1 MKTRKPSQ
9 CPVERVRTLSDRPLS
24 LLTYRVVVVRALPET
39 QARREPMGHRVGLRN
54 GKEKE
59 TFMEYENMDSMDITE
74 ENEVSQNDSV
84 LDESG
89 NTGEPPVTGDSESNP
104 DSVESS
110 ADSETVTEPETGE
123 ETTGENTGEDT
134 GIDNSEQ
141 IEELWNAINL
151 QYETSMQNTTSI
163 TEDLNLI
170 LSEIQMERTL
180 AQTRYEEETRLA
192 EEYKEYYQ
200 HFYGVSVALGFML
213 ALILGYLISH
223 GFWSRMKVG

>member
-1 MKTRKPSQ
+1 
-9 CPVERVRTLSDRPLS
+9 
-24 LLTYRVVVVRALPET
+24 
-39 QARREPMGHRVGLRN
+39 
-54 GKEKE
+54 
-59 TFMEYENMDSMDITE
+59 MEYENMESMDITE
-74 ENEVSQNDSV
+74 ENEVSQNDAV

-89 NTGEPPVTGDSESNP
+89 NTGEPSVTGDFESNP

-123 ETTGENTGEDT
+123 ETTGTDAEETGENTGEDT
-134 GIDNSEQ
+134 RIDNSEQ

-192 EEYKEYYQ
+192 EEYKAYYQ

>member
-1 MKTRKPSQ
+1 
-9 CPVERVRTLSDRPLS
+9 
-24 LLTYRVVVVRALPET
+24 
-39 QARREPMGHRVGLRN
+39 
-54 GKEKE
+54 
-59 TFMEYENMDSMDITE
+59 MEYENMESMDITE
-74 ENEVSQNDSV
+74 EIEVSQNDAV

-89 NTGEPPVTGDSESNP
+89 NTGEPSVTGDSESNP

-123 ETTGENTGEDT
+123 ETTGEDAEETGENTGEDT

-223 GFWSRMKVG
+223 GFWSRLKVG

>member
-1 MKTRKPSQ
+1 
-9 CPVERVRTLSDRPLS
+9 
-24 LLTYRVVVVRALPET
+24 
-39 QARREPMGHRVGLRN
+39 
-54 GKEKE
+54 
-59 TFMEYENMDSMDITE
+59 MEYENMESMDIAE
-74 ENEVSQNDSV
+74 ENEVSQNDAV
-84 LDESG
+84 FDESG
-89 NTGEPPVTGDSESNP
+89 NTGEPSVTGDSESNP

-123 ETTGENTGEDT
+123 ETTGEDAEGIGTDT

>member
-1 MKTRKPSQ
+1 
-9 CPVERVRTLSDRPLS
+9 
-24 LLTYRVVVVRALPET
+24 
-39 QARREPMGHRVGLRN
+39 
-54 GKEKE
+54 
-59 TFMEYENMDSMDITE
+59 MEYENMESLDVAE
-74 ENEVSQNDSV
+74 ENEVSQNDAV

-89 NTGEPPVTGDSESNP
+89 NTGEPSVTGDSESNP

-110 ADSETVTEPETGE
+110 ADSEMVTEPETGE
-123 ETTGENTGEDT
+123 ETTGEDTEESGTDT

>member
-1 MKTRKPSQ
+1 
-9 CPVERVRTLSDRPLS
+9 
-24 LLTYRVVVVRALPET
+24 
-39 QARREPMGHRVGLRN
+39 
-54 GKEKE
+54 
-59 TFMEYENMDSMDITE
+59 MEYENMESMDITE
-74 ENEVSQNDSV
+74 ENEVSQNDAI

-89 NTGEPPVTGDSESNP
+89 NTGEPSVTGDSESNP

-123 ETTGENTGEDT
+123 DTTGTDAEETGENTGEDT

-192 EEYKEYYQ
+192 EEYKAYYQ

>member
-1 MKTRKPSQ
+1 
-9 CPVERVRTLSDRPLS
+9 
-24 LLTYRVVVVRALPET
+24 
-39 QARREPMGHRVGLRN
+39 
-54 GKEKE
+54 
-59 TFMEYENMDSMDITE
+59 MEYENMESMDITE
-74 ENEVSQNDSV
+74 ENEVLQNDTV

-89 NTGEPPVTGDSESNP
+89 NTGEPSATIDSEFNP

-123 ETTGENTGEDT
+123 ETGENTREDT

-151 QYETSMQNTTSI
+151 QYETSIQNTTSI

>member
-1 MKTRKPSQ
+1 MSSPTAPI
-9 CPVERVRTLSDRPLS
+9 S
-24 LLTYRVVVVRALPET
+24 LLTYRVVVVRAV
-39 QARREPMGHRVGLRN
+39 ARNASATGPMGHRVGLRN

-59 TFMEYENMDSMDITE
+59 IFMEYENMESMDIAE
-74 ENEVSQNDSV
+74 ENEVSQNDAV

-89 NTGEPPVTGDSESNP
+89 NTGEPSATVDSEFNP

-123 ETTGENTGEDT
+123 ETTGEDAEETGENT